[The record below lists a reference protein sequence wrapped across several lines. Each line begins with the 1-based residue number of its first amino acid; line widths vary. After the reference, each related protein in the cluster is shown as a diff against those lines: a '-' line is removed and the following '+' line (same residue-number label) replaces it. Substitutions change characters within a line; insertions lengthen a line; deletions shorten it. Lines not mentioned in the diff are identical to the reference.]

1 MEKEIT
7 FSIRE
12 YRSVLLSLWRTL
24 SGNAQGEYDWEL
36 CDAFADMCDGIFR
49 ETVLRPHG
57 IAGVNKA
64 KQYDPFPA
72 EISRLICVPLPQ
84 EKTFLISKCEE
95 ACRRW
100 EAATLPPEER
110 WTFFFVDLYDFEL
123 YRPDRNFA
131 YILTRAVST
140 EPTETRAG
148 FYALLPADTTRV
160 MFRRDG

>member
-84 EKTFLISKCEE
+84 ERTFLISKHEE
-95 ACRRW
+95 GRLHW
-100 EAATLPPEER
+100 EIAVLPPER

-131 YILTRAVST
+131 YILTRAVPAGST
-140 EPTETRAG
+140 GRRSG
-148 FYALLPADTTRV
+148 VYALLPADTTRV

>member
-72 EISRLICVPLPQ
+72 EISCLICVPAPQ
-84 EKTFLISKCEE
+84 EKTFLISKHEE
-95 ACRRW
+95 GRLAMPLSEKESFFKDQIRTKYPNW
-100 EAATLPPEER
+100 GLFAAE
-110 WTFFFVDLYDFEL
+110 
-123 YRPDRNFA
+123 
-131 YILTRAVST
+131 
-140 EPTETRAG
+140 
-148 FYALLPADTTRV
+148 
-160 MFRRDG
+160 